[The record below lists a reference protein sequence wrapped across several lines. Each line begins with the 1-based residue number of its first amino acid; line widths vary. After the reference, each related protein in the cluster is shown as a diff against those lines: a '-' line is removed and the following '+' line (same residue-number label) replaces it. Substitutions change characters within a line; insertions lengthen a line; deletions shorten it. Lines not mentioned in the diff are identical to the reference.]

1 MVKKEW
7 SIRTLDREELPGFQP
22 YLLPDTARSL
32 ERREKDVLAL
42 GLVLGHNACAAA
54 AARLSGE
61 SAELTDLFVDEI
73 VRHRGMG
80 GLLLERLME
89 RLAAEG
95 VSRLSASYVLRGEEL
110 AAMGRLMFSC
120 GFSAPWRRSRVFRT
134 HSEGFHQDPRLGAAS
149 PPNTVRRRMC
159 APCRRLR
166 RKRWRSSGEGRIFP
180 TTSPPRPFRGGPCL
194 SCVWPWS
201 RMDG

>member
-7 SIRTLDREELPGFQP
+7 SIRALDREELPGFQP

-110 AAMGRLMFSC
+110 AAMDLEADLRPRDMPLEIGHVLSLVMGHLDALAQEEGASPLSLARPAAARAV
-120 GFSAPWRRSRVFRT
+120 SAP
-134 HSEGFHQDPRLGAAS
+134 EE
-149 PPNTVRRRMC
+149 TVH
-159 APCRRLR
+159 
-166 RKRWRSSGEGRIFP
+166 
-180 TTSPPRPFRGGPCL
+180 
-194 SCVWPWS
+194 
-201 RMDG
+201 